1 MAAVTAT
8 AVAAPT
14 AAAAAEDQDDDQD
27 QPDAG
32 AVVIVAGGKAHICH
46 LACRSQDILC
56 GEAVI
61 WA

>member
-1 MAAVTAT
+1 MVPAVT
-8 AVAAPT
+8 AVAAPN
-14 AAAAAEDQDDDQD
+14 AAAAAEDQDEDQD

-46 LACRSQDILC
+46 LACRIQDILC
-56 GEAVI
+56 SAQAI